1 MIEQLP
7 KAFLERMKEMLGE
20 EYDAFLKSY
29 EAPRQF
35 GLRVNTLKISV
46 EEFLKQSPFHL
57 TPVPWTK
64 NGFYY
69 EEADRPARHPYYAS
83 GLYYLQEPSAM
94 APAAIL
100 PVEPG
105 DYVLDLCA
113 APGGKATELGARL
126 KGQGM
131 LVANEISA
139 SRAKALLRNIELCG
153 IKNSFLT
160 NEVPKNLAHVMPEF
174 FDKVLIDAPC
184 SGEGMFHREPK
195 MIEYW
200 EKRGP
205 EEYVPIQKQL
215 ILYGSRMLK
224 PGGKLLYSTCTF
236 SKKEDEEV
244 IQWLLE
250 QNTDMHLISIAPY
263 EGFSKG
269 FGLSECV
276 RIFPHKMSGEGHFLA
291 LLEKKSTEQD
301 NTQKQ
306 KLQMGKELKLPNC
319 VEEFFA
325 LLKFPIDR
333 SCLKLEKER
342 LYLLPNAVKMPKLR
356 YLRTGLLLG
365 EVKKNRFE
373 PSQALAMALKPEHF
387 ASCISIDSTDV
398 RCVKYL
404 KGETLDVSDLPCN
417 NKKGWQLVCV
427 ERYPLGF
434 GKLSNGILKN
444 KYYAGWRWQ

>member
-1 MIEQLP
+1 MNLPESFTNRIKTQLGD
-7 KAFLERMKEMLGE
+7 E
-20 EYDAFLKSY
+20 Y
-29 EAPRQF
+29 EAYMNCLDQGMHH
-35 GLRVNTLKISV
+35 GLRVNTNKISV
-46 EEFLKQSPFHL
+46 EDFLKISPFEL
-57 TPVPWTK
+57 KPVPWTT

-69 EEADRPARHPYYAS
+69 DDKACTPSKHPYYYA
-83 GLYYLQEPSAM
+83 GLYYIQEPSAM
-94 APAAIL
+94 APASIL
-100 PVEPG
+100 PVEDG
-105 DYVLDLCA
+105 DVVLDICA
-113 APGGKATELGARL
+113 APGGKSTELAAKLHGTGFL
-126 KGQGM
+126 
-131 LVANEISA
+131 ISNDISN
-139 SRAKALLRNIELCG
+139 SRAKALL
-153 IKNSFLT
+153 
-160 NEVPKNLAHVMPEF
+160 KNLELFGIGNMCVVSEAPNKLSTKF
-174 FDKVLIDAPC
+174 YQTFDKILIDAPC
-184 SGEGMFHREPK
+184 SGEGMFRK
-195 MIEYW
+195 SQSMVTAW
-200 EKRGP
+200 ENNGVELFAGLQRG
-205 EEYVPIQKQL
+205 
-215 ILYGSRMLK
+215 ILNEVVKMLK
-224 PGGKLLYSTCTF
+224 PGGTMLYSTCTF

-319 VEEFFA
+319 VEEFFS
-325 LLKFPIDR
+325 LKFPIDR

-387 ASCISIDSTDV
+387 ASCISIDSTDAL
-398 RCVKYL
+398 C
-404 KGETLDVSDLPCN
+404 E
-417 NKKGWQLVCV
+417 
-427 ERYPLGF
+427 
-434 GKLSNGILKN
+434 ILK
-444 KYYAGWRWQ
+444 RRDFRRLRPSLQQ

>member
-1 MIEQLP
+1 MCI
-7 KAFLERMKEMLGE
+7 R
-20 EYDAFLKSY
+20 DS
-29 EAPRQF
+29 
-35 GLRVNTLKISV
+35 
-46 EEFLKQSPFHL
+46 
-57 TPVPWTK
+57 
-64 NGFYY
+64 
-69 EEADRPARHPYYAS
+69 
-83 GLYYLQEPSAM
+83 
-94 APAAIL
+94 
-100 PVEPG
+100 
-105 DYVLDLCA
+105 
-113 APGGKATELGARL
+113 
-126 KGQGM
+126 
-131 LVANEISA
+131 
-139 SRAKALLRNIELCG
+139 
-153 IKNSFLT
+153 
-160 NEVPKNLAHVMPEF
+160 
-174 FDKVLIDAPC
+174 
-184 SGEGMFHREPK
+184 
-195 MIEYW
+195 
-200 EKRGP
+200 
-205 EEYVPIQKQL
+205 
-215 ILYGSRMLK
+215 
-224 PGGKLLYSTCTF
+224 
-236 SKKEDEEV
+236 
-244 IQWLLE
+244 
-250 QNTDMHLISIAPY
+250 
-263 EGFSKG
+263 
-269 FGLSECV
+269 
-276 RIFPHKMSGEGHFLA
+276 
-291 LLEKKSTEQD
+291 

-319 VEEFFA
+319 VEEFFS

>member
-1 MIEQLP
+1 
-7 KAFLERMKEMLGE
+7 
-20 EYDAFLKSY
+20 
-29 EAPRQF
+29 
-35 GLRVNTLKISV
+35 
-46 EEFLKQSPFHL
+46 
-57 TPVPWTK
+57 
-64 NGFYY
+64 
-69 EEADRPARHPYYAS
+69 
-83 GLYYLQEPSAM
+83 
-94 APAAIL
+94 
-100 PVEPG
+100 
-105 DYVLDLCA
+105 
-113 APGGKATELGARL
+113 
-126 KGQGM
+126 
-131 LVANEISA
+131 
-139 SRAKALLRNIELCG
+139 
-153 IKNSFLT
+153 
-160 NEVPKNLAHVMPEF
+160 
-174 FDKVLIDAPC
+174 
-184 SGEGMFHREPK
+184 
-195 MIEYW
+195 
-200 EKRGP
+200 
-205 EEYVPIQKQL
+205 
-215 ILYGSRMLK
+215 
-224 PGGKLLYSTCTF
+224 
-236 SKKEDEEV
+236 
-244 IQWLLE
+244 
-250 QNTDMHLISIAPY
+250 
-263 EGFSKG
+263 
-269 FGLSECV
+269 
-276 RIFPHKMSGEGHFLA
+276 MSGEGHFLA